1 MFHVEHQ
8 YITTPILMFHV
19 EQILLLMFH
28 VEHCSTS
35 MAGCFV
41 ICSTWNIVDHPCYN
55 AGYTNIRTISK
66 APMIVALAN
75 QKGGV
80 GKTTTAVNLAGN
92 LAATGRR
99 VLLVDLDPQGNAATC
114 LGVVKSKLQWIVGD
128 VLLGRIQL
136 AAAIVPTGRP
146 GLDILPATPDLAGMA
161 VELANMPRWE
171 YRLRDVLQDVEQQ
184 YEYILI
190 DCPPSLGLLTINGL
204 AAAERVIIPLQC
216 EFLALEGLAQLK
228 ETIDL
233 VREGLNP
240 RLHISGVVMTMY
252 DGRVN
257 LAQQVVQEV
266 RRYFPQRIF
275 DTLIPRNVRLSEAPS
290 HGELI
295 AEYDP
300 SSRGAQA
307 YQALADELVQREGET
322 K

>member
-1 MFHVEHQ
+1 
-8 YITTPILMFHV
+8 
-19 EQILLLMFH
+19 
-28 VEHCSTS
+28 
-35 MAGCFV
+35 
-41 ICSTWNIVDHPCYN
+41 
-55 AGYTNIRTISK
+55 
-66 APMIVALAN
+66 
-75 QKGGV
+75 
-80 GKTTTAVNLAGN
+80 
-92 LAATGRR
+92 
-99 VLLVDLDPQGNAATC
+99 VDLDPQGNAATC
-114 LGVVKSKLQWIVGD
+114 LGIAKSHLRLIVGD
-128 VLLGRIQL
+128 VLLGRAPL
-136 AAAIVPTGRP
+136 ASAIVPSGRP
-146 GLDILPATPDLAGMA
+146 GLDLLPATPDLAGMA
-161 VELANMPRWE
+161 VELGNLPRWE
-171 YRLRDVLQDVEQQ
+171 YRLRDVLREVNSF

-216 EFLALEGLAQLK
+216 EYLALEGLAQLK
-228 ETIDL
+228 QTIDL

-266 RRYFPQRIF
+266 RRFFPQRIF

-300 SSRGAQA
+300 NSRGARA
-307 YQALADELVQREGET
+307 YQALASELLQREGVV

>member
-1 MFHVEHQ
+1 
-8 YITTPILMFHV
+8 
-19 EQILLLMFH
+19 
-28 VEHCSTS
+28 
-35 MAGCFV
+35 
-41 ICSTWNIVDHPCYN
+41 
-55 AGYTNIRTISK
+55 
-66 APMIVALAN
+66 MIVALAN

-114 LGVVKSKLQWIVGD
+114 LGIAKSHLRLIVGD
-128 VLLGRIQL
+128 VLLGRAPL
-136 AAAIVPTGRP
+136 TFAIVPSGRP
-146 GLDILPATPDLAGMA
+146 GLDLLPATPDLAGMA
-161 VELANMPRWE
+161 VELGNLPRWE
-171 YRLRDVLQDVEQQ
+171 YRLRDVLHEVNSF

-216 EFLALEGLAQLK
+216 EYLALEGLAQLK
-228 ETIDL
+228 QTIDL
-233 VREGLNP
+233 VREGLNS

-266 RRYFPQRIF
+266 RRFFPQRIF

-300 SSRGAQA
+300 HSRGARA
-307 YQALADELVQREGET
+307 YQALASELLQREGVV

>member
-1 MFHVEHQ
+1 
-8 YITTPILMFHV
+8 
-19 EQILLLMFH
+19 
-28 VEHCSTS
+28 
-35 MAGCFV
+35 
-41 ICSTWNIVDHPCYN
+41 
-55 AGYTNIRTISK
+55 
-66 APMIVALAN
+66 
-75 QKGGV
+75 
-80 GKTTTAVNLAGN
+80 
-92 LAATGRR
+92 
-99 VLLVDLDPQGNAATC
+99 VDLDPQGNAATC
-114 LGVVKSKLQWIVGD
+114 LGIAKSHLRLIVGD
-128 VLLGRIQL
+128 VLLGRAPL
-136 AAAIVPTGRP
+136 TFAIVPSGRP
-146 GLDILPATPDLAGMA
+146 GLDLLPATPDLAGMA
-161 VELANMPRWE
+161 VELGNLPRWE
-171 YRLRDVLQDVEQQ
+171 YRLRDVLHEVNSF

-216 EFLALEGLAQLK
+216 EYLALEGLAQLK
-228 ETIDL
+228 QTIDL

-266 RRYFPQRIF
+266 RRFFPQRIF

-300 SSRGAQA
+300 HSRGARA
-307 YQALADELVQREGET
+307 YQALASELLQREGVV